1 MSAENKERL
10 CGDNINDRSVC
21 GQTRLSLQQIHLQNK
36 CINVLILRPESAW
49 RGVAIIWSR
58 MVYEISFLFIFN
70 ISVMAR
76 SIFLKKKISSKNS
89 RIQMLLHK
97 FYGTNVFAI
106 LSNIPDI
113 SSQELVL
120 CQRGSQHKLVVVAN
134 FFKRLLQS
142 FLLFLLF
149 LNCTVQWVSLECVN
163 VCVMIPFK

>member
-49 RGVAIIWSR
+49 RGVAIMAHNGVEW
-58 MVYEISFLFIFN
+58 FIKSHFYVFN
-70 ISVMAR
+70 ISVMAQ
-76 SIFLKKKISSKNS
+76 SIFLKKKY
-89 RIQMLLHK
+89 RQMLLHK
-97 FYGTNVFAI
+97 FYDTNVFAI

-120 CQRGSQHKLVVVAN
+120 CQRGSQHKLVVVAKI
-134 FFKRLLQS
+134 FKRLLQS
-142 FLLFLLF
+142 FLLFSFF
-149 LNCTVQWVSLECVN
+149 LELHSAVQCSGSHQN
-163 VCVMIPFK
+163 VCMHV

>member
-76 SIFLKKKISSKNS
+76 SIFLKKKYRQ
-89 RIQMLLHK
+89 RIQEFKCYSINFMAPMCLPYYQTFQTFHHRSWCCVNADPS
-97 FYGTNVFAI
+97 TNQ
-106 LSNIPDI
+106 L
-113 SSQELVL
+113 
-120 CQRGSQHKLVVVAN
+120 
-134 FFKRLLQS
+134 LLQTFSKGCCNLSS
-142 FLLFLLF
+142 FFF
-149 LNCTVQWVSLECVN
+149 FS
-163 VCVMIPFK
+163 

>member
-49 RGVAIIWSR
+49 RGVAIMAHNGVEW
-58 MVYEISFLFIFN
+58 FIKSHFYVFN
-70 ISVMAR
+70 ISVMAQ
-76 SIFLKKKISSKNS
+76 SIFLKKKY
-89 RIQMLLHK
+89 RQMLLHK
-97 FYGTNVFAI
+97 FYDTNVFAI

-120 CQRGSQHKLVVVAN
+120 CQRGS
-134 FFKRLLQS
+134 
-142 FLLFLLF
+142 
-149 LNCTVQWVSLECVN
+149 
-163 VCVMIPFK
+163 

>member
-58 MVYEISFLFIFN
+58 MVYEISFLFIFD

-76 SIFLKKKISSKNS
+76 SIFLKKKYRQ
-89 RIQMLLHK
+89 RIQEIKCYSINFMSPMCLPYYQTFQTFHHRSWCCVNADPS
-97 FYGTNVFAI
+97 TNQ
-106 LSNIPDI
+106 L
-113 SSQELVL
+113 
-120 CQRGSQHKLVVVAN
+120 
-134 FFKRLLQS
+134 LLQNFSKGCCNLSS
-142 FLLFLLF
+142 FFLSF
-149 LNCTVQWVSLECVN
+149 LNCHSAVGFIRMHV
-163 VCVMIPFK
+163 

>member
-1 MSAENKERL
+1 MDLDLYDLNIWQKLWNESTLILKSRFANIDTVVYVVLFWRKRTTRVSMSAENKERL

-36 CINVLILRPESAW
+36 CINVLILRPESALPSW
-49 RGVAIIWSR
+49 HTMESNGLWNLIFVFLIFQSR
-58 MVYEISFLFIFN
+58 HNQYFWE
-70 ISVMAR
+70 
-76 SIFLKKKISSKNS
+76 KKSSKNS

-120 CQRGSQHKLVVVAN
+120 CQRGS
-134 FFKRLLQS
+134 
-142 FLLFLLF
+142 
-149 LNCTVQWVSLECVN
+149 
-163 VCVMIPFK
+163 